1 MIRSF
6 LIDFVLPVLLYMVV
20 RAVFRN
26 AFSVFRGPPRSSAP
40 TRPQQQAPPVT
51 AGGELRKD
59 PVCGTYVS
67 TATSVS
73 SIVNGKV
80 VYFCSKDCR
89 DRYRG

>member
-20 RAVFRN
+20 RAVLRN
-26 AFSVFRGPPRSSAP
+26 AFSVFKGTAPRSSSPAP
-40 TRPQQQAPPVT
+40 PTQAPPVQ

-67 TATSVS
+67 TNSGITKT
-73 SIVNGKV
+73 VNGQV
-80 VYFCSKDCR
+80 VHFCSKDCR